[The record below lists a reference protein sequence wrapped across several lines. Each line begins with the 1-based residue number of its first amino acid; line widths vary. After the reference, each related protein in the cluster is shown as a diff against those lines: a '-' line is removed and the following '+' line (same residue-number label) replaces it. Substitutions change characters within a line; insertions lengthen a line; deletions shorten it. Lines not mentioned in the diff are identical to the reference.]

1 LSNEDEVLRQKIIE
15 LRILEGSVNLL
26 QSRLEIINA
35 ALNEVILASSTL
47 EGAKGAPKG
56 SQALIPVGAGSFL
69 RAELIDVEKVI
80 VGVGSNVCIEK
91 PIEESINE
99 LKNRRAELEKA
110 KISIQ
115 QQLEQTMLKL
125 EEERKNFEELIKKK
139 GGESIKI
146 V

>member
-1 LSNEDEVLRQKIIE
+1 M
-15 LRILEGSVNLL
+15 
-26 QSRLEIINA
+26 
-35 ALNEVILASSTL
+35 
-47 EGAKGAPKG
+47 
-56 SQALIPVGAGSFL
+56 
-69 RAELIDVEKVI
+69 
-80 VGVGSNVCIEK
+80 GVGSNVCIEK

>member
-1 LSNEDEVLRQKIIE
+1 MSSEDEVLRQKIIE

-47 EGAKGAPKG
+47 EGAKGSQKG
-56 SQALIPVGAGSFL
+56 SQALIPIGAGSFL
-69 RAELIDVEKVI
+69 RAELVDVEKVI
-80 VGVGSNVCIEK
+80 IGVGSNVCIEK
-91 PIEESINE
+91 SIDESIDE

-115 QQLEQTMLKL
+115 KQLEQTIIKL
-125 EEERKNFEELIKKK
+125 EEERKNLEELIKKK